1 MCKLSINNMLWLTL
15 MSVVQNKDLT
25 MLESRRYAVR
35 LSQRLCSS
43 CQELY
48 HRFFFPFF
56 EHFRFKKKHNFPVI
70 SKAIM
75 DIFLQILDEN
85 WLDDT

>member
-1 MCKLSINNMLWLTL
+1 
-15 MSVVQNKDLT
+15 
-25 MLESRRYAVR
+25 MLEVGDM
-35 LSQRLCSS
+35 LLDSQPLCSS

-48 HRFFFPFF
+48 HSGFFPFF
-56 EHFRFKKKHNFPVI
+56 LTLPVLKTTDFRAI
-70 SKAIM
+70 SKPIM